1 MKAATPGRGER
12 SLQRAA
18 EILRQEGLRSLWFKL
33 LGETVYR
40 RLDLVARDIPPQP
53 VRRQPA
59 SDLQFGFLQAGEV
72 DEFLRFRDYA
82 DRATVLDRLRQGQH
96 CFLVRDHGAIIHCC
110 WAATGAAR
118 IDYLDCPVRLA
129 DDVVYVYEAYT
140 EQGNRGRSI
149 SSLRSFVLEDF
160 FRRRGLRRLLGVVWP
175 ENPPIY
181 RSMEKAGYR
190 VIGRMG
196 YVGMGRLRRYFLRHE
211 GSEPPLRIVGR
222 PDERRDVRIR
232 GSVSAP
238 WDAVPGALEA
248 RQHYLDP
255 FLAELKRRENLRLV
269 RQWGGLSRNGALL
282 KTDAFEEAMGA
293 DAFLADL
300 QGEVGTIVGMDV
312 SPAVAQRAAER
323 YRDAGLC
330 FLAADARRL
339 PFADARF
346 STVASPSTLDHF
358 ADPSDLGVSLRE
370 LHRVLEPGG
379 RLVITLDNRQN
390 LFDPVLR
397 LVHRLGLVPYFIG
410 RSYTVNELRRELR
423 DAGFEVRETTAILH
437 NPRLVAVGSMRIA
450 RWLRWRPLIRAM
462 QKLMLA
468 AQNLERTRLCYYTGS
483 FVAALAVRPSAEGDA
498 PPEAGSQRGLH
509 TEAPA

>member
-1 MKAATPGRGER
+1 MTAATPGRGER

-40 RLDLVARDIPPQP
+40 RLDLVSRDIPLQP
-53 VRRQPA
+53 VHRQPA

-72 DEFLRFRDYA
+72 AEFLRFRDYA
-82 DRATVLDRLRQGQH
+82 DRETVLDRLRQGQH
-96 CFLVRDHGAIIHCC
+96 CFLVRDRGAIVHCC

-118 IDYLDCPVRLA
+118 IDYLDCSVRLA

-140 EQGNRGRSI
+140 GHGNRGRSL

-175 ENPPIY
+175 ENPSIY

-196 YVGMGRLRRYFLRHE
+196 YVGMGRLRRHFLRHE
-211 GSEPPLRIVGR
+211 GGEPPLRIVGR
-222 PDERRDVRIR
+222 WSGRIG
-232 GSVSAP
+232 GSVSAA
-238 WDAVPGALEA
+238 WDAVPGALES

-255 FLAELKRRENLRLV
+255 FLAELKRQENLRLV
-269 RQWGGLSRNGALL
+269 RQWGGLSRDGALL

-300 QGEVGTIVGMDV
+300 QGEAGAIVGMDV
-312 SPAVAQRAAER
+312 SPAVARRAAER

-358 ADPSDLGVSLRE
+358 TDPSDLGVSLRE
-370 LHRVLEPGG
+370 LYRVLEPGG

-410 RSYTVNELRRELR
+410 RSYTVDELRRELR

-437 NPRLVAVGSMRIA
+437 NPRLVAVGSMRIV
-450 RWLRWRPLIRAM
+450 RCLRWRPLIRAM
-462 QKLMLA
+462 QKLIQA
-468 AQNLERTRLCYYTGS
+468 AQGLEQTRLCFYTGS
-483 FVAALAVRPSAEGDA
+483 FVAALAVRPSADRA
-498 PPEAGSQRGLH
+498 TPPVSAAQSGVQ
-509 TEAPA
+509 TEAAA